1 MKLTLQIQLLPDAR
15 QSRQLRETVERFNA
29 AASWLAGKAFESRSA
44 NKVQLQRLHYQD
56 LRKQFGLS
64 AQMAVRC
71 IAQVCEAYKRDK
83 DKQPRFRKH
92 ASMPFDQ
99 RMMSFRGVDR
109 VSLLTLGGR
118 VIVSYVM
125 GRYQRERFTNAVGQ
139 SDLVLRKDGR
149 WFLLASVNT
158 PEKAEMPVTDFIGV
172 DLGVTNIATTSDGD
186 VFAGAEVEGVRR
198 RHHALRQTLQHKA
211 SKQSQAGK
219 RPRSIRRLLRRKA
232 GQESRFRS
240 HTNHCIGKKLV
251 ASAIGTRRGIALE
264 DLKGLRERVGKRL
277 RRSQRAKV
285 SGWSFSQLRQFIA
298 YKAQLAG
305 VPLALVDPRNTSR
318 TCAACGH
325 CAKENRKSQA
335 EFECVNCRHVNNAD
349 INAAIN
355 IRRRAAQVNRPQ
367 ASESAAQA
375 ASVQV
380 RSLAP

>member
-1 MKLTLQIQLLPDAR
+1 MKLTLQIQLLPGAG

-29 AASWLAGKAFESRSA
+29 AAAWLAGKAFESRSA
-44 NKVQLQRLHYQD
+44 NKVHLQQLHYKD
-56 LRKQFGLS
+56 LRGLFGLS

-83 DKQPRFRKH
+83 NKQPRFRKH

-99 RMMSFRGVDR
+99 RMMTFKGADR

-118 VIVSYVM
+118 VVVPFVM
-125 GRYQRERFTNAVGQ
+125 GRYQREWFTNPIGQ
-139 SDLVLRKDGR
+139 CDLVLRKDGR
-149 WFLLASVNT
+149 WFLLASVSV
-158 PEKAEMPVTDFIGV
+158 PDKAALPVTDFIGV
-172 DLGVTNIATTSDGD
+172 DLGVTNIATTSDGE
-186 VFAGAEVEGVRR
+186 VVSGAEIEGVRR
-198 RHHALRQTLQHKA
+198 RHHSLRQTLQHKA

-219 RPRSIRRLLRRKA
+219 RPRSIRRLLSRKG

-240 HTNHCIGKKLV
+240 HTNHCISKKLV
-251 ASAIGTRRGIALE
+251 ASAVGTQRGIALE
-264 DLKGLRERVGKRL
+264 DLKGVRERVGKRF

-285 SGWSFSQLRQFIA
+285 SGWSFFQLRQFIA

-305 VPLALVDPRNTSR
+305 VPIALVDPRNTSR

-325 CAKENRKSQA
+325 CARENRKSQA
-335 EFECVNCRHVNNAD
+335 EFECVNCRHTTNAD

-375 ASVQV
+375 A
-380 RSLAP
+380 